1 MWPNPQET
9 ADLVTFTDEILYE
22 KLYFNVVLVKTF
34 LKFIINDHNNIY
46 LAIAVEQE
54 KMSWNNHSW
63 YLS

>member
-22 KLYFNVVLVKTF
+22 KLYFNVVLAKTF
-34 LKFIINDHNNIY
+34 LKFIINGHNNIY
-46 LAIAVEQE
+46 LAVAVEKE

>member
-46 LAIAVEQE
+46 LAVAAEQE
-54 KMSWNNHSW
+54 KMSWNNHSR